1 MESKLEKLIFEKSVP
16 GRKGVNVPASFLPEK
31 KNLLPEGF
39 LRKEAPALPEC
50 SELDVVRHYT
60 RLSTLNYGVDY
71 GFYPLGSCTMKYN
84 PKVNEVV
91 ARLDGFANLHP
102 YQEEKYAQGALELM
116 YNLQE
121 DLCKISGMDS
131 FTLQPAAGAHGEFTG
146 ILMVKAF
153 HESRGE
159 KRTKVLVP
167 DSAHGTNPASA
178 AMAGFEIVT
187 IKSND
192 KGLVDLDSLR
202 AALAENQKEVAA
214 LMLTNP
220 NTLGLFEEE
229 IKTIAELVHG
239 VGGLLYY
246 DGANLNAIMG
256 VVRPGDMGFDV
267 LHINLHKTFAG
278 PHGGGGPGSGPVG
291 VKKFL
296 AEFLPVPTVV
306 KKNESFSLNYD
317 LPRSIGKMKA
327 FYGNFSVLVR
337 AYAYILSMGASLK
350 QASMDAVLS
359 ANYIKSKLEKE
370 FDVPYPQTCMHEFVI
385 CGDRQKAKG
394 ASTLNMAKRLIDLGY
409 HPPTVYFPLVVH
421 EAMMI
426 EPTETESK
434 ETLDAFIEA
443 MKQINR
449 EIDSDLEK
457 VTSAPQNAPIGK
469 VDEVAAARK
478 PNFRWRP

>member
-1 MESKLEKLIFEKSVP
+1 
-16 GRKGVNVPASFLPEK
+16 
-31 KNLLPEGF
+31 
-39 LRKEAPALPEC
+39 
-50 SELDVVRHYT
+50 
-60 RLSTLNYGVDY
+60 
-71 GFYPLGSCTMKYN
+71 MKYN
-84 PKVNEVV
+84 PKVNEEI
-91 ARLDGFANLHP
+91 ARLPGFTGLHP
-102 YQEEKYAQGALELM
+102 PQPEGLIQGALELM
-116 YNLQE
+116 YGLE
-121 DLCKISGMDS
+121 GYLSEISGMDAV
-131 FTLQPAAGAHGEFTG
+131 TLQPSAGAHGELCAL
-146 ILMVKAF
+146 LMIAEYF
-153 HESRGE
+153 RE
-159 KRTKVLVP
+159 KGSPRKKVIIP
-167 DSAHGTNPASA
+167 DTAHGTNPASA
-178 AMAGFEIVT
+178 HLAGFKVVT
-187 IKSND
+187 VKSGKEGVLTASAVKEVMD
-192 KGLVDLDSLR
+192 D
-202 AALAENQKEVAA
+202 EVAA

-296 AEFLPVPTVV
+296 KEFLPVPTIA
-306 KKNESFSLNYD
+306 KRNDSFSLNYD
-317 LPRSIGKMKA
+317 LPRSIGKLKA

-337 AYAYILSMGASLK
+337 AYAYILSMGDSLK

-370 FDVPYPQTCMHEFVI
+370 FDVPYSQTCMHEFVI

-443 MKQINR
+443 MFQINR
-449 EIDSDLEK
+449 EIENDIEK
-457 VTSAPQNAPIGK
+457 VTSAPQHAPIGK